1 MLNSRL
7 RKLSVAKICRRS
19 SGQLQLLLNIL
30 AKRLRCVD
38 DRQPLR

>member
-7 RKLSVAKICRRS
+7 RKLFVAKTCRRS

-30 AKRLRCVD
+30 VKGLCCVD
-38 DRQPLR
+38 DPQSLR